1 MDADM
6 VPGAPSA
13 DPTTGEISVTQRVLE
28 QLRSEIVTA
37 QLAPGSVIREAEVAA
52 RFRVSKTP
60 VREALQRLLAEDFVM
75 VFPRRGYMVRPV
87 GITDIQNVMAL
98 RLYIEPPL
106 SALAAQRHTPEVL
119 ARLAELL
126 AFQEDEGN
134 AHADRLAAAP
144 EFHRVIASLA
154 RNDRVDRLLH
164 TYFDETTRMHYLFPQ
179 ATAHVTSEAELSA
192 HREILDAITAGDG
205 PRAEQAMADHLS
217 ESNEALL
224 RSFY

>member
-1 MDADM
+1 MG
-6 VPGAPSA
+6 PGAHSTDMA
-13 DPTTGEISVTQRVLE
+13 SGEVSVTQRVLDE
-28 QLRSEIVTA
+28 LRTEIVTA
-37 QLAPGSVIREAEVAA
+37 QLAPGSVIREADVAA

-98 RLYIEPPL
+98 RMYIEPPL

-119 ARLAELL
+119 AELGAL
-126 AFQEDEGN
+126 LELQEDTTAE
-134 AHADRLAAAP
+134 HADRLAAAP

-154 RNDRVDRLLH
+154 RNDRVDRLLR

-179 ATAHVTSEAELSA
+179 ATAHVTSEAELAS

-205 PRAEQAMADHLS
+205 ERAEQAMADHLA

>member
-1 MDADM
+1 MG
-6 VPGAPSA
+6 PGAH
-13 DPTTGEISVTQRVLE
+13 PTDTASGDVSVTQRVLDE
-28 QLRSEIVTA
+28 LRTEIVTA
-37 QLAPGSVIREAEVAA
+37 QLAPGSVIREADVAA

-98 RLYIEPPL
+98 RMYIEPPL
-106 SALAAQRHTPEVL
+106 SALAAQRRTPEIL
-119 ARLAELL
+119 AQLEALL
-126 AFQEDEGN
+126 EQQEDET
-134 AHADRLAAAP
+134 AEHADRLAVAP

-154 RNDRVDRLLH
+154 RNDRVDGLLR
-164 TYFDETTRMHYLFPQ
+164 TYFDETTRVHYLFPQ
-179 ATAHVTSEAELSA
+179 ATAHVTSAAELAA
-192 HREILDAITAGDG
+192 HREIFDAIAAGDG
-205 PRAEQAMADHLS
+205 PRAAQAMADHLT